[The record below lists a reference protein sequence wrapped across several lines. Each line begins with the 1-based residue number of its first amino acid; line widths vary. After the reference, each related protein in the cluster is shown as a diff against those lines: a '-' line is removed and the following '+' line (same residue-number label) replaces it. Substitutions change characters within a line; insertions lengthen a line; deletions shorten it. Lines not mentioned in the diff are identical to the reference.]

1 MRVVTG
7 AQMAEIDQKAIQQI
21 GIPVEALMEN
31 AGLAL
36 AQTAW
41 EMLGLT
47 PGWATPSWLEAVP
60 GRVPPPRRPFRHP
73 PRVIVLAGRGNNG
86 GDGCVAA
93 RYLANWGARVRVYRP
108 ADGRS
113 SSRAGSSAAGA
124 EARKSPGHE
133 GGGPSLR
140 ETAARQFDI
149 LTKLGVDVSVV
160 SMADISKVKL
170 NLAMAD
176 LVIDALLGTGFRGE
190 PEGVTAALIDAMN
203 EAGVPVLAADIPS
216 GVDASSGRV
225 TKAVR
230 AQVTV
235 TFGLPKIGNLLFPGA
250 DYCGSLRVVDIGF
263 PPSLLLEGAD
273 LWWLRPEMVRS
284 WLPPRPAQSHKG
296 TYGHVLVVAGSRGMT
311 GAGHLAVRGALRMGA
326 GLVTWALPASLQDAM
341 APHVPEAL
349 TAGLPDGG
357 SGIYGEDGVEEIAR
371 LMEGKKAVVIGP
383 GLGRQPRTS
392 AFVRAV
398 LSRLEVPTVIDADG
412 LYALTHPELSR
423 PFAGLSP
430 KGAWVL
436 TPHAGEM
443 ARLMGCSVADVTAD
457 PLGMA
462 RRAAVQYGAVVV
474 LKGART
480 VIAAPDGRAWIN
492 STGSPVMATG
502 GSGDVLAGAIGALL
516 AQGLPTWQ
524 AAAVAVYL
532 HGLSGERVARE
543 HGASGMLVR
552 ELADRLPLARKE
564 ILNHDGAGIPHD
576 SARPTL

>member
-7 AQMAEIDQKAIQQI
+7 AQMAEIDRKAIEQL

-41 EMLGLT
+41 EMLGMDA
-47 PGWATPSWLEAVP
+47 GWSTPSWWDDLP
-60 GRVPPPRRPFRHP
+60 GRDLPGRTVQPRRSFRHP

-113 SSRAGSSAAGA
+113 SAAGA
-124 EARKSPGHE
+124 GGRRNPGAGEAR
-133 GGGPSLR
+133 GGAPVR
-140 ETAARQFDI
+140 ETAARQFQI
-149 LTKLGVDVSVV
+149 LSHLGIDVAEVG
-160 SMADISKVKL
+160 MGDISKVKL

-203 EAGVPVLAADIPS
+203 EAGVPVVAADIPS

-225 TKAVR
+225 AKAVR

-235 TFGLPKIGNLLFPGA
+235 SFGLPKIGNLLFPGA
-250 DYCGSLRVVDIGF
+250 DYCGRLRVVDIGF
-263 PPSLLLEGAD
+263 PPSLLQEGAD
-273 LWWLRPEMVRS
+273 LWWLRPDLVRS
-284 WLPPRPAQSHKG
+284 WLPPRPADSHKG

-311 GAGHLAVRGALRMGA
+311 GAGQLAVRGALRMGA
-326 GLVTWALPASLQDAM
+326 GLVTWALPSSLQEAV

-357 SGIYGEDGVEEIAR
+357 NGTYGEEGVEEIGR
-371 LMEGKKAVVIGP
+371 LAEGKKALVIGP
-383 GLGRQPRTS
+383 GVGRQPRTV
-392 AFVRAV
+392 ALVRGV
-398 LSRLEVPTVIDADG
+398 LAGVAIPTVIDADG
-412 LYALTHPELSR
+412 LFALNDPADSR
-423 PFAGLSP
+423 PPAGLSP
-430 KGAWVL
+430 KGPWVL
-436 TPHAGEM
+436 TPHPGEM
-443 ARLMGCSVADVTAD
+443 ARLMGRSVAEVTSD
-457 PLGMA
+457 PLGVA
-462 RRAAVQYGAVVV
+462 RQAAAGYGAVVV

-516 AQGLPTWQ
+516 AQGRPAWQ
-524 AAAVAVYL
+524 AAALGVFL
-532 HGLSGERVARE
+532 HGLSGQLVARE
-543 HGASGMLVR
+543 RGSAGMLVR
-552 ELADRLPLARKE
+552 ELADHLPLARRALLGQE
-564 ILNHDGAGIPHD
+564 DGETPYE
-576 SARPTL
+576 